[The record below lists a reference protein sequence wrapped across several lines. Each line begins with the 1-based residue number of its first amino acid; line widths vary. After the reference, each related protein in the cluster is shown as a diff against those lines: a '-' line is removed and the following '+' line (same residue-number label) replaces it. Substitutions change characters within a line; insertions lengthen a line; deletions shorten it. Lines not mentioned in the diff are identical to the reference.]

1 MPDYTHLLE
10 TRLTIDQKQALNA
23 VTEIARAHTMTV
35 YLTGGAV
42 RDIVSGSSVRDLDV
56 SVQGN
61 ALKLR
66 KDLEKSGFVLAG
78 EHEPSRTL
86 FAYFHRH
93 ARLEISSTRTEHF
106 AKPGRAEYKSAGIL
120 DDLRRRDFTANA
132 MALSLNEG
140 SYGLLLDPLNGTAD
154 IQSQHLRLVSNYGF
168 LDDPIR
174 LARATRFLART
185 GWSME
190 ERTKVRYGNAKS
202 EGVIE
207 SISAYQRGYELEE
220 LAYEED
226 ALVVLRALESEGWM
240 KHLFPAWT
248 HHSVDAAG
256 LQRLHE
262 KLVQLLMAGLH
273 PDAAA
278 AAFTQLTAKM
288 SSSNLGALKRLFP
301 RRGLLQD
308 VASLERDAKEFSKR
322 LLSKETAKPSQTWKL
337 FHNAKPEAVLWLF
350 FTGKG
355 AALQARF
362 DNFFTKWTEARQ
374 KIPYAILQEM
384 RIKPELE
391 GYADVLDKTTFAF
404 MDGEL
409 TSEETIRKFLE
420 PFSPPAPPPPVI
432 IRRPRAV
439 KRVVEPKPK
448 KKSAKALKAEE
459 AAAAALA
466 LGSVAAE
473 ATTAQPATAKKT
485 EAKPAIKSEAKSPAK
500 APAKAVAKV
509 PVKSEAKPAVAVTKK
524 KKSVAAPAKKSVV
537 AKPNAKV
544 AAKPK
549 SGSAKPVSARA
560 VKKVAPA
567 KPAHKKPVAKPAKKS
582 ASRKPV
588 DKNKKAKA
596 APKPAAK
603 PTKQPSKPVAKP
615 AAKPKKAASKLA
627 KPGKPGKK
635 K

>member
-10 TRLTIDQKQALNA
+10 TRLTPDQKRALNL
-23 VTEIARAHTMTV
+23 VTEIARAHAMTV

-66 KDLEKSGFVLAG
+66 KDIEKAGFTLTG
-78 EHEPSRTL
+78 EHEPSRTV
-86 FAYFHRH
+86 FALLNRH
-93 ARLEISSTRTEHF
+93 TRLEVSSTRTEHF
-106 AKPGRAEYKSAGIL
+106 AKPGRAEYKAASIL

-174 LARATRFLART
+174 LVRATRFLART
-185 GWSME
+185 GWSLE
-190 ERTKVRYGNAKS
+190 ERTQTRYANAKS
-202 EGVIE
+202 EGVIDH
-207 SISAYQRGYELEE
+207 ITGHQRGYELEE
-220 LAYEED
+220 IAYEEE

-262 KLVQLLMAGLH
+262 KQVQLLMAGLH

-288 SSSNLGALKRLFP
+288 SSSNLGALKRLLP
-301 RRGLLQD
+301 RRGLVQD
-308 VASLERDAKEFSKR
+308 TAALEHDAKEFSKR
-322 LLSKETAKPSQTWKL
+322 LLAKEFAKPSQTWKL
-337 FHNAKPEAVLWLF
+337 FHSSVPEAILWLF

-355 AALQARF
+355 AALQSRF
-362 DNFFTKWTEARQ
+362 DSFFTKWTEARQ

-391 GYADVLDKTTFAF
+391 IYAEVQDKMTFAF

-432 IRRPRAV
+432 VRRPRAV
-439 KRVVEPKPK
+439 KRVVAPKPK
-448 KKSAKALKAEE
+448 KKSAKTLKAEE
-459 AAAAALA
+459 AAAAAAA

-473 ATTAQPATAKKT
+473 ATTALPAAKAESK
-485 EAKPAIKSEAKSPAK
+485 AKAAVPAK
-500 APAKAVAKV
+500 
-509 PVKSEAKPAVAVTKK
+509 KSEAKPAA
-524 KKSVAAPAKKSVV
+524 
-537 AKPNAKV
+537 
-544 AAKPK
+544 
-549 SGSAKPVSARA
+549 
-560 VKKVAPA
+560 
-567 KPAHKKPVAKPAKKS
+567 
-582 ASRKPV
+582 
-588 DKNKKAKA
+588 
-596 APKPAAK
+596 
-603 PTKQPSKPVAKP
+603 
-615 AAKPKKAASKLA
+615 
-627 KPGKPGKK
+627 
-635 K
+635 